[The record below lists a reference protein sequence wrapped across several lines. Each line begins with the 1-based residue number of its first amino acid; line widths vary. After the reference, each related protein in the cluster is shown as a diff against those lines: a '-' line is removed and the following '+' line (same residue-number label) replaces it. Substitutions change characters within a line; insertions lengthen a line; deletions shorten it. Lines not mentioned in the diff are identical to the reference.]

1 VIGKKPLNFVNQ
13 LSKEQNNAMDDL
25 LMSLEL
31 SDV

>member
-1 VIGKKPLNFVNQ
+1 VIGKKPLNLAKQ

-31 SDV
+31 SGV